1 MSIIQTIRDKA
12 AWIII
17 GAIALALIAFI
28 VQDAFQNQSLFSGNP
43 TTLGSING
51 KKVDARTFE
60 ERFKQIEDQYQSQ
73 GYPMNEGMRENIRE
87 QLWNEYVDDAILSE
101 KYEDLGISV
110 SDKELSDILYGANPP
125 QELRQQFT
133 DQETGQYNPTAAY
146 QQIQALRKQKTSPA
160 YKSFF
165 GQYLPSLIKIRQK
178 EKYMSLLGNSVYVP
192 KWIIERMNADN
203 SQQATISY
211 VSVPYSTIAD
221 TTIKVTD
228 EEVKKYIADREEG
241 FKVERSRGI
250 EYVAFDASP
259 TKSDSTEIL
268 DQVIALKQE
277 FSTTTD
283 MAGFFARNP
292 SETPFFDGFV
302 LKSKMQMTNAD
313 SIAALPEGGILGP
326 YIDGT
331 NYALAKMI
339 ERRSMPDS
347 VKVRHILVKI
357 ADQGGAPVRPD
368 SVAKK
373 RMDSVVA
380 AINSGTSFDSL
391 VVKYTD
397 DEGSKNNHGEYDF
410 ASLQFANISKEF
422 AEAIFFGKT
431 GDKKVVR
438 VENPQ
443 YTGYHYLEVLN
454 QRNFEPAFKVA
465 YLTKAIVPS
474 QQTTTTAMGLAAQFA
489 AENRTR
495 KAFDDNAKKKNLNIF
510 TTADIRPLSSSIP
523 GLGQSR
529 EMVQWVFAAETG
541 DVSDRP
547 YVVGDK
553 YVVPVLINAYEEG
566 LMPVDMARPQ
576 VEPLIRNQKKADI
589 IIGKMK
595 DANSLEAVSKA
606 TGQPVSRI
614 DTIQFSSPFIPN
626 VGQELK
632 VIGAAFNKENQSKVS
647 DPIAGNGG
655 VFVIKTEN
663 VRAVPNSAFDV
674 NDMRISMLQ
683 QQQNAIANPQ
693 VLLSII
699 RKSASIKDNRHKF
712 F

>member
-17 GAIALALIAFI
+17 AAIALALIAFI
-28 VQDAFQNQSLFSGNP
+28 VQDAFQNQSLFSGSS
-43 TTLGSING
+43 TTIGTING
-51 KKVDARTFE
+51 KKIDAITFE
-60 ERFKQIEDQYQSQ
+60 ERFKQIEEQYQSQ
-73 GYPMNEGMRENIRE
+73 GYPMNDGMRENIRE

-101 KYEDLGISV
+101 KYTDLGISV

-165 GQYLPSLIKIRQK
+165 GQYLPSLMKIRQK

-192 KWIIERMNADN
+192 KWMIERMSADN

-221 TTIKVTD
+221 TTIKVSD
-228 EEVKKYIADREEG
+228 EEVKKYISEREEG

-259 TKSDSTEIL
+259 TKSDSVEIL
-268 DQVIALKQE
+268 DQVNALKQE

-283 MAGFFARNP
+283 MATFFARNT

-313 SIAALPEGGILGP
+313 SIQQLPEGAILGP

-357 ADQGGAPVRPD
+357 ADQGGAAIRPD

-373 RMDSVVA
+373 RMDSIVN
-380 AINSGTSFDSL
+380 AINSGTSFDSM
-391 VVKYTD
+391 VVKFTD
-397 DEGSKNNHGEYDF
+397 DEGSRNNRGEYEF
-410 ASLQFANISKEF
+410 ASLQFANISREF
-422 AEAIFFGKT
+422 ADAIFFGKT

-443 YTGYHYLEVLN
+443 YTGYHYIEVLN
-454 QRNFEPAFKVA
+454 QKNFEPAYKVA

-495 KAFDDNAKKKNLNIF
+495 KEFEENARKKNLNLF

-529 EMVQWVFAAETG
+529 ELVQWVFSAETG
-541 DVSDRP
+541 DVSDKP

-553 YVVPVLINAYEEG
+553 YVVPVLISAHEEG

-576 VEPLIRNQKKADI
+576 VEPLIRNQKKAIMI
-589 IIGKMK
+589 IEKIK
-595 DANSLEAVSKA
+595 DAKTLEAVSKA
-606 TGQPVSRI
+606 TSQPVQRI

-632 VIGAAFNKENQSKVS
+632 VIGAAFNKENQTKASE
-647 DPIAGNGG
+647 PIPGNGG

-663 VRAVPNSAFDV
+663 VRAVPNAAFDPSE
-674 NDMRISMLQ
+674 MRISVLQ

-699 RKSASIKDNRHKF
+699 RKSANIKDNRHKF